1 MDLRERNKKFMEAVK
16 YFLEGQKVQWE
27 EDISEEEWE
36 NLFELSIQHQILP
49 VFFDT
54 VYLCPAFTSLS
65 KEKVQWIKHQ
75 MFCQIIVQNRKT
87 EEFLELYKR
96 LLEAK
101 LTPIVVKGIICR
113 SLYREP
119 DYRAS
124 GDEDLLIPAEEFDS
138 YREIFLK
145 SGMKYMDPSADVEKE
160 GEVPFYKEGGALRI
174 ELHKEL
180 FPSESQA
187 YGYFNKVFE
196 NAFKNKII
204 LNVKGVSIYTLNHT
218 DHLLYLLMHAFKHFL
233 HSGFGVR
240 QVCDIVL
247 YANAYGKEIDWTCVY
262 NTMAEI
268 HGELFSA
275 SIFDIG
281 SRYLNFDMKKACYPK
296 IWRKIKA
303 NGEDLLED
311 LIAGGIFGNSS
322 ISRKHSSNITLQAV
336 TEKKEQGKIKKP
348 LIWQCIF
355 PDMKYMERTYSYLKT
370 YPFLLPVAWI
380 SRLKRYQREMKQ
392 KQNNNARKS
401 IEIGN
406 RRVNLMKKYKII

>member
-1 MDLRERNKKFMEAVK
+1 MDIKERNRKFMEAVNC
-16 YFLEGQKVQWE
+16 FLRGQKVQWE

-36 NLFELSIQHQILP
+36 SLLELSIRHQILP

-54 VYLCPAFTSLS
+54 VYACPAFSSLS
-65 KEKVQWIKHQ
+65 REKVQSAKHQ
-75 MFCQIIVQNRKT
+75 MLCQIMVQNRKT
-87 EEFLELYKR
+87 EEFLELYKK
-96 LLEAK
+96 LLAAG
-101 LTPIVVKGIICR
+101 LTPMVVKGIICR

-124 GDEDLLIPAEEFDS
+124 GDEDLLISADEFKACS
-138 YREIFLK
+138 EIFLK
-145 SGMKYMDPSADVEKE
+145 NGMQYMDPSSDVEKE

-187 YGYFNKVFE
+187 YGYFNRIFEKAFE
-196 NAFKNKII
+196 NKIV
-204 LNVKGVSIYTLNHT
+204 LNIKGVPIYTLNHT

-247 YANAYGKEIDWTCVY
+247 YANAYGKEIDWDYIY
-262 NTMAEI
+262 NTMEKI
-268 HGELFSA
+268 HGEVFSA

-281 SRYLNFDMKKACYPK
+281 IRYLNFDMEKACYSK
-296 IWRKIKA
+296 TWKRVKA
-303 NGEDLLED
+303 NGEELLED

-336 TEKKEQGKIKKP
+336 TERNEQGKIKKP
-348 LIWQCIF
+348 MLWQCVF
-355 PDMKYMERTYSYLKT
+355 PDMKYMERTYSYLKN
-370 YPFLLPVAWI
+370 YPFLLPVAWA
-380 SRLKRYQREMKQ
+380 SRLKRYQREKH
-392 KQNNNARKS
+392 NNDARKS

-406 RRVNLMKKYKII
+406 KRVNLMKKYKII

>member
-1 MDLRERNKKFMEAVK
+1 MDIKERNRKFMEAVSC
-16 YFLEGQKVQWE
+16 FLKGQKVQWD

-36 NLFELSIQHQILP
+36 SLLELSIRHQILP

-54 VYLCPAFTSLS
+54 VYDCPAFSSLS
-65 KEKVQWIKHQ
+65 KEKVQSAKHQ
-75 MFCQIIVQNRKT
+75 MLCQIMVQNRKT
-87 EEFLELYKR
+87 EEFLELYKK
-96 LLEAK
+96 LLEAG
-101 LTPIVVKGIICR
+101 LTPMVVKGIICR

-124 GDEDLLIPAEEFDS
+124 GDEDLLISADEFDLCS
-138 YREIFLK
+138 EIFLK
-145 SGMKYMDPSADVEKE
+145 NGMKYIDPSCDVEKE
-160 GEVPFYKEGGALRI
+160 GEVTFYKEGGALRI

-187 YGYFNKVFE
+187 YGYFNQIFE
-196 NAFKNKII
+196 NAAENKII
-204 LNVKGVSIYTLNHT
+204 FDIKGMPIYTLNHT
-218 DHLLYLLMHAFKHFL
+218 DHLLYLLTHAFKHFL

-247 YANAYGKEIDWTCVY
+247 YANAYGKEIDWDYIY
-262 NTMAEI
+262 NTMAKI

-281 SRYLNFDMKKACYPK
+281 SRYLNFDMEKACYPK
-296 IWRKIKA
+296 TWRRIKA

-322 ISRKHSSNITLQAV
+322 VSRKHSSNITLQAV
-336 TEKKEQGKIKKP
+336 TERNEQGKIKKP
-348 LIWQCIF
+348 MLWQSVF
-355 PDMKYMERTYSYLKT
+355 PDMKYMKRTYSYLKN
-370 YPFLLPVAWI
+370 YPFLLPVAWV
-380 SRLKRYQREMKQ
+380 SRLKKYQRE
-392 KQNNNARKS
+392 KQNNDARKS

-406 RRVNLMKKYKII
+406 KRVNLMKKYKII

>member
-1 MDLRERNKKFMEAVK
+1 MDIKERNRKFMEAVNC
-16 YFLEGQKVQWE
+16 FLRGQKVQWE
-27 EDISEEEWE
+27 EDISEEAWE
-36 NLFELSIQHQILP
+36 SLLELSIRHQILP

-54 VYLCPAFTSLS
+54 VYACPAFSSLS
-65 KEKVQWIKHQ
+65 REKVQSAKHQ
-75 MFCQIIVQNRKT
+75 MLCQIMVQNRKT
-87 EEFLELYKR
+87 EEFLELYKK
-96 LLEAK
+96 LLAAG
-101 LTPIVVKGIICR
+101 LTPMVVKGIICR

-124 GDEDLLIPAEEFDS
+124 GDEDLLISADEFKACS
-138 YREIFLK
+138 EIFLK
-145 SGMKYMDPSADVEKE
+145 NGMQYMDPSSDVEKE

-187 YGYFNKVFE
+187 YGYFNRIFEKAFE
-196 NAFKNKII
+196 NKIV
-204 LNVKGVSIYTLNHT
+204 LNIKGVPIYTLNHT

-247 YANAYGKEIDWTCVY
+247 YANAYGKEIDWDYIY
-262 NTMAEI
+262 NTMEKI
-268 HGELFSA
+268 HGEVFSA

-281 SRYLNFDMKKACYPK
+281 IRYLNFDMEKACYSK
-296 IWRKIKA
+296 TWRRVKA

-336 TEKKEQGKIKKP
+336 TERNEQGKIKKP
-348 LIWQCIF
+348 MLWQCVF
-355 PDMKYMERTYSYLKT
+355 PDMKYMERTYSYLKN
-370 YPFLLPVAWI
+370 YPFLLPVAWA
-380 SRLKRYQREMKQ
+380 SRLKRYQREKH
-392 KQNNNARKS
+392 NNDARKS

-406 RRVNLMKKYKII
+406 KRVNLMKKYKII

>member
-1 MDLRERNKKFMEAVK
+1 MDIKERNRKFMEAVNC
-16 YFLEGQKVQWE
+16 FLRGQKVQWE

-36 NLFELSIQHQILP
+36 SLLELSIRHQILP

-54 VYLCPAFTSLS
+54 VYACPAFSSLS
-65 KEKVQWIKHQ
+65 REKVQSAKHQ
-75 MFCQIIVQNRKT
+75 MICQIMVQNRKT
-87 EEFLELYKR
+87 EEFLELYKK
-96 LLEAK
+96 LLAAG
-101 LTPIVVKGIICR
+101 LTPMVVKGIICR

-124 GDEDLLIPAEEFDS
+124 GDEDLLISADEFKACS
-138 YREIFLK
+138 EIFLK
-145 SGMKYMDPSADVEKE
+145 NGMQYMDPSSDVEKE

-187 YGYFNKVFE
+187 YGYFNRIFEKAFE
-196 NAFKNKII
+196 NKIV
-204 LNVKGVSIYTLNHT
+204 LNIKGVPIYTLNHT

-247 YANAYGKEIDWTCVY
+247 YANAYGKEIDWDYIY
-262 NTMAEI
+262 NTMEKI
-268 HGELFSA
+268 HGEVFSA

-281 SRYLNFDMKKACYPK
+281 IRYLNFDMEKACYSK
-296 IWRKIKA
+296 TWRRVKA

-336 TEKKEQGKIKKP
+336 TERNEQGKIKKP
-348 LIWQCIF
+348 MLWQCVF
-355 PDMKYMERTYSYLKT
+355 PDMKYMERTYSYLT
-370 YPFLLPVAWI
+370 NYPFLLPVAWA
-380 SRLKRYQREMKQ
+380 SRLKRYQREKH
-392 KQNNNARKS
+392 NNDARKS

-406 RRVNLMKKYKII
+406 KRVNLMKKYKII

>member
-1 MDLRERNKKFMEAVK
+1 MDIKERNRKFMEAVNC
-16 YFLEGQKVQWE
+16 FLRGQKVQWE

-36 NLFELSIQHQILP
+36 SLLELSIRHQILP

-54 VYLCPAFTSLS
+54 VYACPAFSSLS
-65 KEKVQWIKHQ
+65 REKVQSAKHQ
-75 MFCQIIVQNRKT
+75 MICQIMVQNRKT
-87 EEFLELYKR
+87 EEFLELYKK
-96 LLEAK
+96 LLAAG
-101 LTPIVVKGIICR
+101 LTPMVVKGIICR

-124 GDEDLLIPAEEFDS
+124 GDEDLLISADEFKACS
-138 YREIFLK
+138 EIFLK
-145 SGMKYMDPSADVEKE
+145 NGMQYMDPSSDVEKE

-187 YGYFNKVFE
+187 YGYFNRIFEKAFE
-196 NAFKNKII
+196 NKIV
-204 LNVKGVSIYTLNHT
+204 LNIKGVPIYTLNHT

-247 YANAYGKEIDWTCVY
+247 YANAYGKEIDWDYIY
-262 NTMAEI
+262 NTMEKI
-268 HGELFSA
+268 HGEVFSA

-281 SRYLNFDMKKACYPK
+281 IRYLNFDMEKACYSK
-296 IWRKIKA
+296 TWRRVKA

-336 TEKKEQGKIKKP
+336 TERNEQGKIKKP
-348 LIWQCIF
+348 MLWQCVF
-355 PDMKYMERTYSYLKT
+355 PDMKYMERTYSYLKN
-370 YPFLLPVAWI
+370 YPFLLPVAWA
-380 SRLKRYQREMKQ
+380 SRLKRYQREKH
-392 KQNNNARKS
+392 NNDARKS

-406 RRVNLMKKYKII
+406 KRVNLMKKYKII

>member
-1 MDLRERNKKFMEAVK
+1 MDIKERNRKFMEAVNC
-16 YFLEGQKVQWE
+16 FLRGQKVQWE

-36 NLFELSIQHQILP
+36 SLLELSIRHQILP

-54 VYLCPAFTSLS
+54 VYACPAFSSLS
-65 KEKVQWIKHQ
+65 REKVQSAKHQ
-75 MFCQIIVQNRKT
+75 MLCQIMVQNRKT
-87 EEFLELYKR
+87 EEFLELYKK
-96 LLEAK
+96 LLAAG
-101 LTPIVVKGIICR
+101 LTPMVVKGIICR

-124 GDEDLLIPAEEFDS
+124 GDEDLLISADEFKACS
-138 YREIFLK
+138 EIFLK
-145 SGMKYMDPSADVEKE
+145 NGMQYMDPSSDVEKE

-187 YGYFNKVFE
+187 YGYFNRIFEKAFE
-196 NAFKNKII
+196 NKIV
-204 LNVKGVSIYTLNHT
+204 LNIKGVPIYTLNHT

-247 YANAYGKEIDWTCVY
+247 YANAYGKEIDWDYIY
-262 NTMAEI
+262 NTMEKI
-268 HGELFSA
+268 HGEVFSA

-281 SRYLNFDMKKACYPK
+281 IRYLNFDMEKACYSK
-296 IWRKIKA
+296 TWRRVKA

-336 TEKKEQGKIKKP
+336 TERNEQGKIKKP
-348 LIWQCIF
+348 MLWQCVF
-355 PDMKYMERTYSYLKT
+355 PDMKYMERTYSYLKN
-370 YPFLLPVAWI
+370 YPFLLPVAWA
-380 SRLKRYQREMKQ
+380 SRLKRYQREKH
-392 KQNNNARKS
+392 NNDARKS

-406 RRVNLMKKYKII
+406 KRVNLMKKYKII